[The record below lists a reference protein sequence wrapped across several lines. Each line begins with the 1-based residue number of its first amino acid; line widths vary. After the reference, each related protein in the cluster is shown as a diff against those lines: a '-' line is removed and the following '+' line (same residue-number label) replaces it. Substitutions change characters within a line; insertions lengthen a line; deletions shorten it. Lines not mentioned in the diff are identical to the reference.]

1 MNKLRIRVAVLVGCS
16 ILLTFLIIA
25 AIYNV
30 STRSYLSSE
39 VKKSIDNIF
48 VLSYENYDESYLY
61 IPECFY
67 IEERLLNNSA
77 AINSHHYSL
86 KERRIIEWC
95 REHDASTVTKAVI
108 NQNTYYIRTGR
119 VDYDDDLKYESPEII
134 VAYIDVSGE
143 PEMIAQTN
151 LFLLAAAVIISIFGS
166 LLGLI
171 FGKKIEESQLSQ
183 KLFFENTSHEL
194 KTPLTSIRG
203 YAEGMERGVIT
214 DYQKTGSVIISQT
227 EKMSRLIDDILLMA
241 KLESGSAPLE
251 YTDVEVSEFVQNCLM
266 PLEGAVENR
275 CLAVELRLA
284 GGTIRADE
292 NRLDQAFSNLLV
304 NAIRYA
310 KSRIV
315 IVYDGRIL
323 SVSNDCDDVEKIDTD
338 HIFERFYTGQ
348 NGSTGVGLALA
359 KDIIELHKWKIRADK
374 HNNEICVQID
384 ITNRS

>member
-1 MNKLRIRVAVLVGCS
+1 M
-16 ILLTFLIIA
+16 
-25 AIYNV
+25 
-30 STRSYLSSE
+30 
-39 VKKSIDNIF
+39 
-48 VLSYENYDESYLY
+48 
-61 IPECFY
+61 
-67 IEERLLNNSA
+67 
-77 AINSHHYSL
+77 
-86 KERRIIEWC
+86 
-95 REHDASTVTKAVI
+95 TKAVI

-119 VDYDDDLKYESPEII
+119 VDYDDDLKYESPEVI
-134 VAYIDVSGE
+134 VAYVDVSGE

-151 LFLLAAAVIISIFGS
+151 LFLLLAAVIISIFGS

-374 HNNEICVQID
+374 HNDDICIQID

>member
-77 AINSHHYSL
+77 AINSDHYSL

-171 FGKKIEESQLSQ
+171 FGKKSKKVSFH
-183 KLFFENTSHEL
+183 KSFSL
-194 KTPLTSIRG
+194 KTLHTS
-203 YAEGMERGVIT
+203 
-214 DYQKTGSVIISQT
+214 
-227 EKMSRLIDDILLMA
+227 
-241 KLESGSAPLE
+241 
-251 YTDVEVSEFVQNCLM
+251 
-266 PLEGAVENR
+266 
-275 CLAVELRLA
+275 
-284 GGTIRADE
+284 
-292 NRLDQAFSNLLV
+292 
-304 NAIRYA
+304 
-310 KSRIV
+310 
-315 IVYDGRIL
+315 
-323 SVSNDCDDVEKIDTD
+323 
-338 HIFERFYTGQ
+338 
-348 NGSTGVGLALA
+348 
-359 KDIIELHKWKIRADK
+359 
-374 HNNEICVQID
+374 
-384 ITNRS
+384 

>member
-1 MNKLRIRVAVLVGCS
+1 M
-16 ILLTFLIIA
+16 LL
-25 AIYNV
+25 Y
-30 STRSYLSSE
+30 
-39 VKKSIDNIF
+39 
-48 VLSYENYDESYLY
+48 
-61 IPECFY
+61 
-67 IEERLLNNSA
+67 
-77 AINSHHYSL
+77 
-86 KERRIIEWC
+86 RRKT
-95 REHDASTVTKAVI
+95 SQQ
-108 NQNTYYIRTGR
+108 QNTYYIRTGR

-374 HNNEICVQID
+374 HNDYICVQID

>member
-1 MNKLRIRVAVLVGCS
+1 
-16 ILLTFLIIA
+16 
-25 AIYNV
+25 
-30 STRSYLSSE
+30 
-39 VKKSIDNIF
+39 
-48 VLSYENYDESYLY
+48 
-61 IPECFY
+61 
-67 IEERLLNNSA
+67 
-77 AINSHHYSL
+77 
-86 KERRIIEWC
+86 
-95 REHDASTVTKAVI
+95 
-108 NQNTYYIRTGR
+108 
-119 VDYDDDLKYESPEII
+119 
-134 VAYIDVSGE
+134 
-143 PEMIAQTN
+143 
-151 LFLLAAAVIISIFGS
+151 
-166 LLGLI
+166 
-171 FGKKIEESQLSQ
+171 
-183 KLFFENTSHEL
+183 
-194 KTPLTSIRG
+194 
-203 YAEGMERGVIT
+203 MERGVIT